1 VAIAA
6 NPLSKNKEVAEMK
19 VQTGLRAGNFLDD
32 ATRMINTT
40 VAATAGF
47 VNSAANQAQK
57 TTSSVVNT
65 TSSTLNCLSSSF
77 GWR

>member
-1 VAIAA
+1 
-6 NPLSKNKEVAEMK
+6 MK

-32 ATRMINTT
+32 ATRMINNT
-40 VAATAGF
+40 VTASAGF
-47 VNSAANQAQK
+47 VSSAADQAQK

-65 TSSTLNCLSSSF
+65 TTSTLNCLSSSF